1 MKTFEKLLSFELRP
15 RWKRT
20 GSQPRGC
27 VQGELR
33 VMGSNMEKWS
43 SYVRLENHMLPVQI
57 VTFND
62 VMPGAM
68 EPAVKIDISSFKE
81 QSRYNS

>member
-1 MKTFEKLLSFELRP
+1 
-15 RWKRT
+15 
-20 GSQPRGC
+20 
-27 VQGELR
+27 
-33 VMGSNMEKWS
+33 MGSNMEKWS
-43 SYVRLENHMLPVQI
+43 SYVRVENHMLPVRI

-81 QSRYNS
+81 QSHYNS